1 MGSQASRRWW
11 ALGLIC
17 LVQFMTILDIAIVNV
32 ALPSIQADLHFSR
45 ENLQWVISAYALF
58 FGGFLLL
65 GGRLGDR
72 LGRRRMFM
80 VGLALF
86 TVASLCAGLS
96 WSEASLI
103 VARCAQG
110 LGAAMLSPAAL
121 AIITATFAEGRDRNI
136 ALGVWGATGGF
147 GAAAG
152 VLLGGILTE
161 LLSWQWI
168 FFVNVPVGAVALVL
182 TPFWVDE
189 SRDLRTKT
197 FDAVG
202 AVLITSGLVVLVYG
216 ITQANT
222 WGWGSARTWLVFA
235 GSAVLQGLFLLWE
248 RGREEPLVPM
258 SIFRVK
264 TVLGAN
270 ITGFILG
277 TILFAMF
284 LLLTLYMQQVLG
296 MSPLRTGL
304 GYLAVAGTAILW
316 ANVAAL
322 LVNRVGVKPILMVGM
337 ALMGVGLVFFT
348 QISADGSYWSDL
360 FPGFLIIG
368 LGMPFV
374 FVPVTIAA
382 VAGVSHDEA
391 GLASGLI
398 NTSQQ
403 IGGALGIAVLAA
415 VANHVTTSQ
424 TADGTAA
431 AQAAVD
437 GFTAAFWVAAAAAA
451 VGVAA
456 IAVFVRRSELVT
468 GSAPEPEGE
477 PATAT
482 V

>member
-1 MGSQASRRWW
+1 MPATASRKWW

-17 LVQFMTILDIAIVNV
+17 LVQFMTILDVAIVNV
-32 ALPSIQADLHFSR
+32 ALPSIQEDLGFAR
-45 ENLQWVISAYALF
+45 ENLQWVISAYALM

-72 LGRRRMFM
+72 LGRRRVFM

-86 TVASLCAGLS
+86 TAASLFAGLS
-96 WSEASLI
+96 WSESSLI
-103 VARCAQG
+103 LARGLQG
-110 LGAAMLSPAAL
+110 LGAALLTPAAL
-121 AIITATFAEGRDRNI
+121 AIVTATFAEGRERNI

-161 LLSWQWI
+161 LLSWEWI
-168 FFVNVPVGAVALVL
+168 FFVNVPVGIVALFL
-182 TPFWVDE
+182 TPLWVQE

-197 FDAVG
+197 FDVPG
-202 AVLITSGLVVLVYG
+202 AVLITAALVVLVFG
-216 ITQANT
+216 ITQANG
-222 WGWGSARTWLVFA
+222 WGWGSATTWLVFA
-235 GSAVLQGLFLLWE
+235 ASAVLHGLFLLWE

-270 ITGFILG
+270 ITGFVMG
-277 TILFAMF
+277 TILFSMF

-296 MSPLRTGL
+296 MTPLRTGL

-322 LVNRVGVKPILMVGM
+322 LSNRMGVKPVLIVGM
-337 ALMGVGLVFFT
+337 SLLGVGLLTFT
-348 QISADGSYWSDL
+348 QLDADGSYWSDL
-360 FPGFLIIG
+360 FPGFLLVGI
-368 LGMPFV
+368 GMPFV

-382 VAGVSHDEA
+382 VAGVSYDQA

-415 VANHVTTSQ
+415 VANHVTTSAV
-424 TADGTAA
+424 ADGTAA
-431 AQAAVD
+431 PQAAVD
-437 GFTAAFWVAAAAAA
+437 GFTTAFWLAAAAAA
-451 VGVAA
+451 VGVLA
-456 IAVFVRRSELVT
+456 IAVFVRSSEL
-468 GSAPEPEGE
+468 APAAE
-477 PATAT
+477 PAPAP

>member
-1 MGSQASRRWW
+1 MPATASRKWW

-17 LVQFMTILDIAIVNV
+17 LVQFMTILDVAIVNV
-32 ALPSIQADLHFSR
+32 ALPSIQEDLGFAR
-45 ENLQWVISAYALF
+45 ENLQWVISAYALM

-72 LGRRRMFM
+72 LGRRRVFM

-86 TVASLCAGLS
+86 TAASLFAGLS
-96 WSEASLI
+96 WSESSLI
-103 VARCAQG
+103 LARGLQG
-110 LGAAMLSPAAL
+110 LGAALLTPAAL
-121 AIITATFAEGRDRNI
+121 AIVTATFAEGRERNI

-152 VLLGGILTE
+152 VLLGGVLTE
-161 LLSWQWI
+161 LLSWEWI
-168 FFVNVPVGAVALVL
+168 FFVNVPVGIVALVL
-182 TPFWVDE
+182 APLWVQE

-197 FDAVG
+197 FDVPG
-202 AVLITSGLVVLVYG
+202 AVLITAALVVLVFG
-216 ITQANT
+216 ITQANE
-222 WGWGSARTWLVFA
+222 WGWGSATTWLVFA
-235 GSAVLQGLFLLWE
+235 ASAVLHGLFLLWE

-270 ITGFILG
+270 ITGFVMG
-277 TILFAMF
+277 TILFSMF

-296 MSPLRTGL
+296 MTPLRTGL

-322 LVNRVGVKPILMVGM
+322 LSNRMGVKPVLIAGM
-337 ALMGVGLVFFT
+337 SLLGVGLLTFT
-348 QISADGSYWSDL
+348 QLDVDGSYWRDL
-360 FPGFLIIG
+360 FPGFLLVGI
-368 LGMPFV
+368 GMPFV

-382 VAGVSHDEA
+382 VAGVSYDQA

-415 VANHVTTSQ
+415 VANQVTTSAA
-424 TADGTAA
+424 ADGTSA
-431 AQAAVD
+431 AQASVD
-437 GFTAAFWVAAAAAA
+437 GFTTAFWLAAAAAA
-451 VGVAA
+451 VGVVA
-456 IAVFVRRSELVT
+456 IAVFVRRSEL
-468 GSAPEPEGE
+468 SPAAE
-477 PATAT
+477 PAPAP

>member
-1 MGSQASRRWW
+1 
-11 ALGLIC
+11 
-17 LVQFMTILDIAIVNV
+17 
-32 ALPSIQADLHFSR
+32 
-45 ENLQWVISAYALF
+45 VISAYALF

-80 VGLALF
+80 VGLAVF

-202 AVLITSGLVVLVYG
+202 AVLITAGLVVLVYG

-235 GSAVLQGLFLLWE
+235 GSALLQGLFLLWE

-424 TADGTAA
+424 AADGTAA

-437 GFTAAFWVAAAAAA
+437 GFTAAFWIAAAAAA

>member
-1 MGSQASRRWW
+1 
-11 ALGLIC
+11 
-17 LVQFMTILDIAIVNV
+17 
-32 ALPSIQADLHFSR
+32 
-45 ENLQWVISAYALF
+45 
-58 FGGFLLL
+58 
-65 GGRLGDR
+65 
-72 LGRRRMFM
+72 
-80 VGLALF
+80 
-86 TVASLCAGLS
+86 
-96 WSEASLI
+96 
-103 VARCAQG
+103 
-110 LGAAMLSPAAL
+110 
-121 AIITATFAEGRDRNI
+121 
-136 ALGVWGATGGF
+136 
-147 GAAAG
+147 
-152 VLLGGILTE
+152 
-161 LLSWQWI
+161 
-168 FFVNVPVGAVALVL
+168 
-182 TPFWVDE
+182 
-189 SRDLRTKT
+189 
-197 FDAVG
+197 
-202 AVLITSGLVVLVYG
+202 
-216 ITQANT
+216 
-222 WGWGSARTWLVFA
+222 
-235 GSAVLQGLFLLWE
+235 
-248 RGREEPLVPM
+248 M

-322 LVNRVGVKPILMVGM
+322 LVNRVGVKPILMIGM